1 MNKNLTIFR
10 SPLNFQSITEICV
23 HLLVPFILNPSVHYS
38 GFLPSFCMGRQ
49 LPNYDEKYIQFID
62 LMVQNKDLISHWL
75 TFIQNP
81 VRKL

>member
-23 HLLVPFILNPSVHYS
+23 HLLVPFILNPSVQYS